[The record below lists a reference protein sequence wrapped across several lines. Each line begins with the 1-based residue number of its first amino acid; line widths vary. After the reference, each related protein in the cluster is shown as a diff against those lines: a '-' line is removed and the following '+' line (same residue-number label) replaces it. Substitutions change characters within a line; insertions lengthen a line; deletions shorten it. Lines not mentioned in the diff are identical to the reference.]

1 MKDINYMPFV
11 LWKVN
16 GWVNSL
22 YKVVAESDNEKK
34 ILLLNKANWDSG
46 NPETIRATEFI
57 DPKYSYKQEL
67 RLRQVDNEQ
76 RDWRSVEVKQSKE
89 DRDDEQRVEPDLL
102 TVCIEGQPNN

>member
-22 YKVVAESDNEKK
+22 YKVVAESDNEK
-34 ILLLNKANWDSG
+34 
-46 NPETIRATEFI
+46 TIRATEFI